1 MRGTPR
7 PLSKG
12 TILLAKIGDACTK
25 YVAIVIVA
33 LSIWAFFMPQL
44 FAWATAYTSIF
55 LGVIMFGMGLTI
67 SADDFKVVL
76 THPKEVLLGALAQYT
91 IMPLS
96 AWALATALQLPPDLA
111 LGVILVGCC
120 PGGTASNVIA
130 YIAKGDVPLSVG
142 MTIAST
148 LLAPLVTPALV
159 WLLANTWVQVSFWS
173 MFANVLQVVLVP
185 VAAGILANM
194 LAGKAVRKI
203 TPVLPLLSVVA
214 IAFIVAGIMANNT
227 QKIIESGVLTLVVV
241 VLHNGIG
248 MLAGYGVARLFKLDY
263 AKTSTLAI
271 EVGMQNSGLAVTL
284 ATANFAA
291 NPLATLPGAIFSV
304 WHNIAGSIFAS
315 FRTRGAGKTQSE
327 NRARSGSQA

>member
-1 MRGTPR
+1 
-7 PLSKG
+7 
-12 TILLAKIGDACTK
+12 
-25 YVAIVIVA
+25 
-33 LSIWAFFMPQL
+33 
-44 FAWATAYTSIF
+44 
-55 LGVIMFGMGLTI
+55 MFGMGLTI
-67 SADDFKVVL
+67 SAADFKVVL

-96 AWALATALQLPPDLA
+96 AWGLATLLQLPSDLA

-148 LLAPLVTPALV
+148 LLAPLATPALV
-159 WLLANTWVQVSFWS
+159 WLFANTWVEVSFS
-173 MFANVLQVVLVP
+173 AMFSSVLQVVLIP

-194 LAGKAVRKI
+194 FAGRAVRKI
-203 TPVLPLLSVVA
+203 TPALPLLSVAA
-214 IAFIVAGIMANNT
+214 IALIVAGIMANNT
-227 QKIIESGVLTLVVV
+227 QKILDCGMLTLAVVA
-241 VLHNGIG
+241 LHNGIG

-284 ATANFAA
+284 AAANFAT

-304 WHNIAGSIFAS
+304 WHNIAGSIFAN
-315 FRTRGAGKTQSE
+315 FRRRHTQKEQS
-327 NRARSGSQA
+327 